1 MENIFGYGG
10 MCHYNEIFHDIK
22 KILNNDM
29 NIMCYRVKRN
39 KNLYTLII
47 YRVLVQ
53 ELFIPSLWKGIILLT
68 TFLISLFIKY
78 GLLIIYEKFYLNCF

>member
-29 NIMCYRVKRN
+29 NIVCYRVKRN

-47 YRVLVQ
+47 YWVLAQ
-53 ELFIPSLWKGIILLT
+53 GMFILSLWRGIILLT
-68 TFLISLFIKY
+68 TFLISLFINF
-78 GLLIIYEKFYLNCF
+78 GLIIIYEKCYLKYF